1 VVRQLRHHTGYVY
14 NVLNM
19 KVKEYIVFSEAV
31 ETGINRGWNRAFKH
45 LDCSDEVRK
54 FLDQY
59 EETIKHNIYL
69 AVTGDVCEYFSF
81 DTQHTDEQ

>member
-1 VVRQLRHHTGYVY
+1 VHVFILV
-14 NVLNM
+14 NM
-19 KVKEYIVFSEAV
+19 KVKEYVVFSEAV

-59 EETIKHNIYL
+59 EQTIKDNIYQ
-69 AVTGDVCEYFSF
+69 AVTGDVCEYFDF
-81 DTQHTDEQ
+81 DTQLDEKNIS